1 MFYFRFV
8 CYIVFFRVIESL
20 WPPIV
25 LITMDAVNKVDAS
38 VFERTIQFEWSS
50 TGFIY
55 LVRPQQYTKLEGP
68 C

>member
-38 VFERTIQFEWSS
+38 VFERRYSS
-50 TGFIY
+50 SGAVPD
-55 LVRPQQYTKLEGP
+55 LYTW
-68 C
+68 